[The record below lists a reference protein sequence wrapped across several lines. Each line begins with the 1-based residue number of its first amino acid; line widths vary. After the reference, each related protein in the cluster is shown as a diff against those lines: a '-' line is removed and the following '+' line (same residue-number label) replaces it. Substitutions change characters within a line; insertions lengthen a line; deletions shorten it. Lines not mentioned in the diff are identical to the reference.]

1 MQSMCPKIK
10 KIYVAFPKNTRTY
23 EEDMSHLDAKK
34 LKIAKENIGVSKRY
48 ITDESTYASDLC
60 IAALKE
66 ALKGDEDIE
75 AMIVVSL
82 TPDYLVPKLSSIISN
97 KLNLN
102 HNILLIDMIAYCS
115 GFITALFQASLLLEH
130 YKKVAVVC
138 VDTQSKK
145 QDFNDKMSISITSDS
160 ASVMIVEPSNEKMY
174 FNEEGHLSHIFEM
187 SSLYGIMKKADTL
200 LTTNHNSV
208 FKEFFKHFTPFY
220 KNFQKNTPQVE
231 LNIFHTPSVF
241 FKKCVEKECK
251 IEIFNKSLTD
261 FACAFINDIPLNLIL
276 ANNES
281 IFTKKKRIM
290 LASHGTGMTINAAN
304 ISIEDFEGKIIF
316 I

>member
-23 EEDMSHLDAKK
+23 EEDMPHLDAKK
-34 LKIAKENIGVSKRY
+34 LKIAKENIGINKRY

-115 GFITALFQASLLLEH
+115 GFITALFQASLFLEH
-130 YKKVAVVC
+130 YKKIAVVC
-138 VDTQSKK
+138 VDAQSKV
-145 QDFNDKMSISITSDS
+145 QDPKDTMMVSIASDS
-160 ASVMIVEPSNEKMY
+160 ASVVILEPSNEKMY
-174 FNEEGHLSHIFEM
+174 FSEEGYLENVFDM
-187 SSLYGIMKKADTL
+187 SCSYGIMKEGDKL
-200 LTTNHNSV
+200 FFTNHNLV
-208 FKEFFKHFTPFY
+208 FKEYFKYFIPFFIKFQRDTP
-220 KNFQKNTPQVE
+220 KTE
-231 LNIFHTPSVF
+231 LNIFHIPSSF
-241 FKKCVEKECK
+241 FKKCVERECK
-251 IEIFNKSLTD
+251 IKIFHKSLAD
-261 FACAFINDIPLNLIL
+261 FACPYINDIPLNLIL
-276 ANNES
+276 ANNENM
-281 IFTKKKRIM
+281 FTNTKRIM
-290 LASHGTGMTINAAN
+290 LTSHGTGMTINAAN
-304 ISIEDFEGKIIF
+304 ISIEGFEGKIIF